1 MWFKPL
7 NRLLGKPD
15 NQLAPQPLCVE
26 LMSSL
31 HQPDCLLVGLFTVAD
46 KLKNLVPTLGKR
58 GPHRVLTGDLNF
70 AGIPGKVYTP
80 AEGKGI
86 PGVAFGHD
94 WKLGV
99 DAYHATLRHLASWGI
114 AVAAPDTEKGWVPN
128 HRGFAA
134 DLETALQILAGVRLG
149 NGNVVVQPNNLF
161 LAGHGMGASAAV
173 IAATNRPYDKVA
185 NSRRTP
191 TLKGVMAIYPSD
203 ATPSPYEAAKHVSA
217 PGLVLEPGSLVN
229 VASGNAARMAAQW
242 EGDVIY
248 RKIEAATH
256 DGFHEKVL
264 RKFLVGT
271 ASLEFSKQ
279 ELVRALMTGFVLA
292 EDSSKYKEFRETN
305 LKLKGTETATQ
316 HELFS
321 RLPENADLQENLKAL
336 L

>member
-1 MWFKPL
+1 MK
-7 NRLLGKPD
+7 R
-15 NQLAPQPLCVE
+15 AT
-26 LMSSL
+26 SL
-31 HQPDCLLVGLFTVAD
+31 HPVARVLVGWLTVAD
-46 KLKNLVPTLGKR
+46 KLKNLIPTLGKR
-58 GPHRVLTGDLNF
+58 GPHRVLIGDLNF

-94 WKLGV
+94 WRLGV

-128 HRGFAA
+128 HRGFAS

-173 IAATNRPYDKVA
+173 LAATSRPYDKVA
-185 NSRRTP
+185 QSQRTP

-203 ATPSPYEAAKHVSA
+203 ASPSPYEAAKSVSA
-217 PGLVLEPGSLVN
+217 PGLVLEPGALTN
-229 VASGNAARMAAQW
+229 VPSGNAARMAAQW

-248 RKIEAATH
+248 REIEGATH

-264 RKFLVGT
+264 RKFLYGT

-279 ELVRALMTGFVLA
+279 DLVRALMTGFVLA
-292 EDSSKYKEFRETN
+292 EDSKKYQEFRETN
-305 LKLKGTETATQ
+305 VKLKGTQTATQ

-321 RLPENADLQENLKAL
+321 RLPENADLQKQLKAL